1 MHLHR
6 LHRQQQSLINPAAR
20 YRFSL
25 GRTYYIFIQVCKC
38 DAMKE
43 IEAGSWGQKAV
54 FVKILALS
62 MRRFPFVQAANSL
75 SVSNVF
81 FSFRTTSTSWWR
93 VTATLVS
100 CAPMLTRTSCW
111 PKRRFVSISN
121 LSLPRV
127 MNLNHSY
134 AFLFSVSLSI
144 LFHKPF
150 SHKNTNQC
158 TVL

>member
-62 MRRFPFVQAANSL
+62 HYFAMRRFPFVQAANSL

-81 FSFRTTSTSWWR
+81 
-93 VTATLVS
+93 
-100 CAPMLTRTSCW
+100 
-111 PKRRFVSISN
+111 
-121 LSLPRV
+121 
-127 MNLNHSY
+127 
-134 AFLFSVSLSI
+134 SLSGPHLQADEEWQLPSFPALQCLPGPPAGQKKVRLNLQSLSATCNESESFLCI
-144 LFHKPF
+144 FVF
-150 SHKNTNQC
+150 SIAQFFSQTIQP
-158 TVL
+158 